1 MEYIK
6 IARSGK
12 SKSYLIKV
20 IFILVIFVVA
30 VIMLGKIDFPSPNKE
45 IKKIISNEKFK
56 IVK

>member
-1 MEYIK
+1 MEYTK

-30 VIMLGKIDFPSPNKE
+30 VIMLSKIDFPSPNNE
-45 IKKIISNEKFK
+45 IKKIRSSIY
-56 IVK
+56 